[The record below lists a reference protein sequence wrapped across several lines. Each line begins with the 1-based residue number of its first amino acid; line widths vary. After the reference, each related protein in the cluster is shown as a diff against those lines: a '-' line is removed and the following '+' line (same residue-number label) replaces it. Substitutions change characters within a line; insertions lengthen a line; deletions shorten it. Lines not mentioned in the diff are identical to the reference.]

1 MKKLI
6 CVLLIVVVMTSLL
19 AGCIGA
25 FKCDG
30 CGEDKFGIMH
40 KEEVMGDVLADELYL
55 EGMEGYTA
63 EWNING
69 EKASMGVK
77 VVG

>member
-40 KEEVMGDVLADELYL
+40 KEEVMGEEFTFCDDCHKELEEL
-55 EGMEGYTA
+55 KDMLG
-63 EWNING
+63 
-69 EKASMGVK
+69 
-77 VVG
+77 